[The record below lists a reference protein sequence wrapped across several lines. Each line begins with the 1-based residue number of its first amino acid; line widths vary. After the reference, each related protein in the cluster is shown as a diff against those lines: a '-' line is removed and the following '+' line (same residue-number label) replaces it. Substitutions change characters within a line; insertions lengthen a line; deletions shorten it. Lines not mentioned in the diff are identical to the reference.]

1 MHELWHAKYP
11 DAHITKLEGLGICN
25 NIRSFLKAAMTKGN
39 TLLTINGVLG
49 QVHIHR
55 GTFRSPSPL
64 LLVTSTIPLMMLM
77 RGTSLGYKTT
87 KSLTKISYL
96 FYMDDLKLYAKSVAE
111 LESLVYVVQIF
122 SKDISM
128 DFGSDKYATLSVNR
142 GKLCH
147 SNGIELP
154 NSDTMKGLGIEDS
167 YKADDIKHAQ
177 IKNKITVKCLKRV
190 RKDLKSMLN
199 SGTTI
204 KAFNK

>member
-1 MHELWHAKYP
+1 
-11 DAHITKLEGLGICN
+11 
-25 NIRSFLKAAMTKGN
+25 
-39 TLLTINGVLG
+39 
-49 QVHIHR
+49 
-55 GTFRSPSPL
+55 
-64 LLVTSTIPLMMLM
+64 MMLM
-77 RGTSLGYKTT
+77 RGTGLGYQTT

-111 LESLVYVVQIF
+111 LKSLVYVVQIF
-122 SKDISM
+122 STDISM

-147 SNGIELP
+147 SNGIKLP
-154 NSDTMKGLGIEDS
+154 NSDIMKGLGIEDS
-167 YKADDIKHAQ
+167 YKAKDDIKHAQ

-190 RKDLKSMLN
+190 RKDLKSVLN